1 MFAKTS
7 NSLGQVCII
16 SYVVKYFCVKLFPY
30 KDIRKILHNKVN
42 SLEKKNGKKEKNILN
57 AIIKSFKINV
67 DTLYSLL

>member
-16 SYVVKYFCVKLFPY
+16 SYVVKYFCAKLFPY

-42 SLEKKNGKKEKNILN
+42 SLEKKKWEKGKKYIERNNK
-57 AIIKSFKINV
+57 KF
-67 DTLYSLL
+67 